1 LKVRGSRNV
10 LSGCSLLLLVACS
23 VSGGSASDLGSDAL
37 EIEWAPNGTTTAFAN
52 LSSSGTSL
60 QLNLTGASME
70 TVEIDGSAANPSMI
84 NLAGTPTIVANP
96 ISLTGGFAIGHDIAQ
111 TADTYNTF
119 NDFLAALSQQIT
131 STSPVLNVVAI
142 GQYTSLSNQFSANGI
157 MVLINN

>member
-1 LKVRGSRNV
+1 MRGSRSV
-10 LSGCSLLLLVACS
+10 LLGCSLLLLVACS

-37 EIEWAPNGTTTAFAN
+37 EIEWANGTTTAFAN
-52 LSSSGTSL
+52 LSSSSTSL
-60 QLNLTGASME
+60 QLNLTGASTE
-70 TVEIDGSAANPSMI
+70 TIEIDGSADNPNTI
-84 NLAGTPTIVANP
+84 NLAGTPTIIANP
-96 ISLTGGFAIGHDIAQ
+96 VSLTGGFVIGHNVAQ

-131 STSPVLNVVAI
+131 STSSVLDVEAM